1 MDDRAIIGLFFA
13 RDERAIAEFEQA
25 YGALCRKI
33 AADITG
39 DRLTAEEC
47 LNDACL
53 RLWNAIPPENPASL
67 RAYAAK
73 IIRNLALN
81 RLERERT
88 TKRSSPSTVLTELDG
103 IADAAGVPFDDALA
117 ESDALAKTIDRFL
130 AGRTRIEVIV
140 FTRRYFSGE
149 TGRDISR
156 ATGLSPVKISRML
169 KRLRRNLAQE
179 LKKGGI
185 DV

>member
-13 RDERAIAEFEQA
+13 RDERAIAEFERA

-73 IIRNLALN
+73 IVRNLALN

-88 TKRSSPSTVLTELDG
+88 AKRNAVLTELDG

-130 AGRTRIEVIV
+130 AGRTKIEVIV

-149 TGRDISR
+149 SGRDISR

-169 KRLRRNLAQE
+169 KRLRRDLAEE

>member
-1 MDDRAIIGLFFA
+1 MQMDDRKIIALFFT
-13 RDERAIAEFEQA
+13 RDERAITEFERL

-39 DRLTAEEC
+39 DICTAEEC
-47 LNDACL
+47 LNDTCL

-73 IIRNLALN
+73 IVRNLALK
-81 RLERERT
+81 RLEKEQT
-88 TKRSSPSTVLTELDG
+88 DKRNAVLTELDG
-103 IADAAGVPFDDALA
+103 IEVASGIPFDEVLS
-117 ESDALAKTIDRFL
+117 ESDALSKQLDRFL
-130 AGRTRIEVIV
+130 AGRTKIEAIV

-149 TGRDISR
+149 SGRDISR
-156 ATGLSPVKISRML
+156 TTGLSPVKISRML
-169 KRLRRNLAQE
+169 KNLRRDLAKE
-179 LKKGGI
+179 LRKGGY